1 MMRNK
6 LRKIAFLLLGSTIRA
21 RFRLR
26 RIGKGN
32 YLTILNLHR
41 VCCYHGSSY
50 KPLEPQIFE
59 ELLRYLVK
67 NYSLI
72 TFKDLENNKPN
83 TMKENPLLIISF
95 DDGYKD
101 FIEVAVPLLL
111 KYKVKANQN
120 IIPDCV
126 DSGHPPFNVAVQD
139 FIGKSSDAQLMALSI
154 PGFNIAADISNRFL
168 LGLRVSKFFKNR
180 QMSQQIELKKHI
192 LSQLDSF
199 SDFKMTPM
207 MNLSD
212 IKQLIDLHE
221 FGAHSY
227 THASMA
233 FETDGYVKKDLKD
246 CKDWFHNRLNYSV
259 GIYAFPNGSY
269 KDHHIKFVL
278 EAGYKH
284 ILLVDDIFSSEDV
297 SIHKRFGFHADSVS
311 EMRFRVSGGFCK
323 T

>member
-1 MMRNK
+1 M
-6 LRKIAFLLLGSTIRA
+6 
-21 RFRLR
+21 
-26 RIGKGN
+26 
-32 YLTILNLHR
+32 
-41 VCCYHGSSY
+41 
-50 KPLEPQIFE
+50 
-59 ELLRYLVK
+59 
-67 NYSLI
+67 
-72 TFKDLENNKPN
+72 
-83 TMKENPLLIISF
+83 
-95 DDGYKD
+95 
-101 FIEVAVPLLL
+101 AVPLLL
-111 KYKVKANQN
+111 KYKIKVNQN

-259 GIYAFPNGSY
+259 GIYAFPNGG
-269 KDHHIKFVL
+269 IKITTSSLCLRLATSIFFSL
-278 EAGYKH
+278 MISFHPKMFLFTSDLGFMQ
-284 ILLVDDIFSSEDV
+284 IL
-297 SIHKRFGFHADSVS
+297 
-311 EMRFRVSGGFCK
+311 FRK
-323 T
+323 